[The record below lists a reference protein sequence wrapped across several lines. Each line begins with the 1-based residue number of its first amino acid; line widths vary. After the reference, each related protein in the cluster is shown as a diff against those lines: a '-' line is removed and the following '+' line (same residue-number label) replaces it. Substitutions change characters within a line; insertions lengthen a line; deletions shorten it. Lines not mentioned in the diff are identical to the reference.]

1 MVGCRFAMTEPT
13 PSPLP
18 TSSPQ
23 RWRALPAVLFATNLL
38 LLLTAGIVSITM
50 QPRRPSGL
58 PDDAAARVVRDI
70 VGRRI
75 AVATGTLRWQAAV
88 LGGAPV
94 ANHSP
99 DAAML
104 KSVREARSSLE
115 QVAKRHPRDPRAQA
129 AIAALQLAVHDHV
142 GAAHRYRAACER
154 APHYGEGRL
163 GLGVAL
169 ALLADRT
176 PEIWQARQLRL
187 EAIAQFA
194 AVDAVDSLYTD
205 ALHDRALLLAE
216 VGRTQEAARFAREL
230 LSRETSGVGHERMR
244 EIAAAP

>member
-1 MVGCRFAMTEPT
+1 MTDPT
-13 PSPLP
+13 PSPIP

-23 RWRALPAVLFATNLL
+23 RWRALPTVLFAANLT

-50 QPRRPSGL
+50 QPRRPRGL
-58 PDDAAARVVRDI
+58 PDDAAAQVVRNV
-70 VGRRI
+70 VGGRI
-75 AVATGTLRWQAAV
+75 AVATGPLRWQAAV
-88 LGGAPV
+88 LGGAPI
-94 ANHSP
+94 ANHAP
-99 DAAML
+99 DAEML
-104 KSVREARSSLE
+104 TFVRGARSSLE
-115 QVAKRHPRDPRAQA
+115 QVARRHPRDPRAQA
-129 AIAALQLAVHDHV
+129 AIAALQLAVHDHA

-169 ALLADRT
+169 ALLAERT

-230 LSRETSGVGHERMR
+230 LSRDATGVGHERMR
-244 EIAAAP
+244 EIAAAQP